1 MGCGHCQQTGYIGRT
16 GIYEI
21 MEITK
26 AHREAIAQN
35 KDATVLREISL
46 QHHMRLLADECKIL
60 VMDGITT
67 LEELADVAV
76 FER

>member
-1 MGCGHCQQTGYIGRT
+1 
-16 GIYEI
+16 